1 MLCLRTSAA
10 LAVAAAMLC
19 APVFAGK
26 WGTARCAKAAAK
38 TARKGCAPP
47 PPQGGSWLFVQTALG
62 CGFEATPGGL
72 TLVLTGVTST
82 TTAFTDHPVRNATI
96 METAVFDG
104 AFSAE
109 FGDDSPNGVLTGV
122 PQDGA
127 ARSSVVVQ
135 LSAPKYRANKG
146 TLTYIVQQ
154 SAEQEAAGAVAVG
167 LQMETC
173 DFFIEWV
180 AYYCICCDSHGS

>member
-47 PPQGGSWLFVQTALG
+47 PPQGGSWLYVQTALG

-72 TLVLTGVTST
+72 TLVLTGVAST
-82 TTAFTDHPVRNATI
+82 TTAFTDRPVRNATI
-96 METAVFDG
+96 MQTAVFDG
-104 AFSAE
+104 AFSAG

-122 PQDGA
+122 PQEGGVQI
-127 ARSSVVVQ
+127 SVVVQ
-135 LSAPKYRANKG
+135 LAAPKYRANMG
-146 TLTYIVQQ
+146 TLTYMVQQ
-154 SAEQEAAGAVAVG
+154 SAAQEAVGAVAAG
-167 LQMETC
+167 LQMESC
-173 DFFIEWV
+173 SLFIEWV
-180 AYYCICCDSHGS
+180 T